1 MASGESSEVRR
12 KRLTLRSWRRGMRE
26 MDLLLGPFAEAAL
39 AGMDG
44 AHLDLYE
51 ALLAEN
57 DQDLWAWVIGRAVA
71 PAQYHALLAAITKA
85 AEARGMAPP
94 AR

>member
-1 MASGESSEVRR
+1 MASGETPEVRR

-39 AGMDG
+39 PGMDG
-44 AHLDLYE
+44 ARLDLYE

-57 DQDLWAWVIGRAVA
+57 DQDLWAWVIGRTAA
-71 PAQYHALLAAITKA
+71 PQHYHALLAAITKA
-85 AEARGMAPP
+85 AEARGIPP
-94 AR
+94 PPR